1 MSEVRN
7 EISKMNIRGELN
19 LLYSMS
25 RLIVSILDAVPDSK
39 VACDTLRSVSEN
51 ILNQA
56 AYLHGKV
63 SLYTDELNNSEK
75 RNQAKESW

>member
-19 LLYSMS
+19 LLYAMS
-25 RLIVSILDAVPDSK
+25 KLIVAVLDAAPDNA
-39 VACDTLRSVSEN
+39 VACDTLRFTAES

-56 AYLHGKV
+56 AYLYGKV
-63 SLYTDELNNSEK
+63 SEYTEELHGSG
-75 RNQAKESW
+75 